1 MGFSVEGEVGGWF
14 CSCVGGDEGE
24 GSFDAGGEGCWLRLK
39 SEESIVGEVD
49 VWRRAGS
56 RLFDRVYIIT
66 LEGAKVELR
75 RWMAWSSRARM
86 TVPVDREMEEVRRSR
101 SIGPRRSCDLKLSA
115 LGYLGNCCLMP
126 QAPI

>member
-1 MGFSVEGEVGGWF
+1 MKRSSGRGSSVGFSVEGEVGGWF
-14 CSCVGGDEGE
+14 CSCVGGGE
-24 GSFDAGGEGCWLRLK
+24 GSWLRLK
-39 SEESIVGEVD
+39 SESIVGEVD
-49 VWRRAGS
+49 VSRRAGS
-56 RLFDRVYIIT
+56 RLFERVYIIT